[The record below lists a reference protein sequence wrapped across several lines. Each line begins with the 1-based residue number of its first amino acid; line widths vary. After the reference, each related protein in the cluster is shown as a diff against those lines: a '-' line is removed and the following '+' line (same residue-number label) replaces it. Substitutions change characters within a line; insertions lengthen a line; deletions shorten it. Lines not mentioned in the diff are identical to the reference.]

1 MTQAVFEGRLRHDL
15 ALQQVL
21 GAVAEGVLV
30 PQSSVDQV
38 YSVQLEERTVSE
50 VRLPAAQFAAGV
62 KLADDGASSTMPSAS
77 VSRCRPR

>member
-1 MTQAVFEGRLRHDL
+1 MTQAVFESRLRHDL

-30 PQSSVDQV
+30 PQGSVDQV

-50 VRLPAAQFAAGV
+50 VRLPAAQFCRRRQARGRC
-62 KLADDGASSTMPSAS
+62 GA
-77 VSRCRPR
+77 